1 MTPRL
6 PGRSELFLLV
16 GPPGSGKRTV
26 GLELARLTGAALL
39 DNHLIND
46 PVFAAFGAD
55 GVRPLP
61 PEVWIYTRQVR
72 DVVLAAVAAAHPEV
86 SHIFTMYLG
95 RGEKEGAFV
104 ERFQALAQSR
114 GAHFVPVWLDCD
126 PAELARRMD
135 RPERRE
141 RLKLRDPAALH
152 RLLDEVGQQPT
163 PAGALRLNTAEL
175 SPADAARLIAS
186 HTETLLGRE

>member
-1 MTPRL
+1 MTAPAQSHSR
-6 PGRSELFLLV
+6 LFLLV

-61 PEVWIYTRQVR
+61 PEVWTYTRQVR
-72 DVVLAAVAAAHPEV
+72 DVVLAAVAAAPPEV

-95 RGEKEGAFV
+95 RGEREAAFV
-104 ERFQALAQSR
+104 ERFRGLAPAR
-114 GAHFVPVWLDCD
+114 GAQFVPVWLDCA

-141 RLKLRDPAALH
+141 RLKLRDPAALS
-152 RLLDEVGQQPT
+152 RLLEDVGQQPA
-163 PAGALRLNTAEL
+163 PADALRLNTAEL
-175 SPADAARLIAS
+175 TPARAAQIIAGQ
-186 HTETLLGRE
+186 LPPRPGA

>member
-6 PGRSELFLLV
+6 QGRSELFLLV

-46 PVFAAFGAD
+46 PIFAAFGAD

-61 PEVWIYTRQVR
+61 PEVWTYTRQVR
-72 DVVLAAVAAAHPEV
+72 DVVLAAVAHAPREV

-95 RGEKEGAFV
+95 RGEKEEAFV
-104 ERFQALAQSR
+104 GRFGALAQAR
-114 GAHFVPVWLDCD
+114 GAHFVPVWLDC
-126 PAELARRMD
+126 AAEELARRMA

-141 RLKLRDPAALH
+141 RLKLRDPAALR
-152 RLLDEVGQQPT
+152 RLLDEVGQQPA
-163 PAGALRLNTAEL
+163 PAGALHLDTAEL
-175 SPADAARLIAS
+175 SAADAALLIAS
-186 HTETLLGRE
+186 HSGALFRRG